1 MVLKNRT
8 FSEKHADW
16 PGLSANTAD
25 LDRLIGQLEHY
36 RRQSAWLQ
44 MVNELHGRLANALDL
59 PSMVEA
65 FSVWLMP
72 YMEHDLI
79 VFYHPLRQRQYRLCS
94 SHGPNR
100 RHVMACGDRIIQLI
114 HEGRYAE
121 HALLQEGRF
130 AVSFFPVDLPGKEQ
144 AVVFLLRKGDESS
157 WPDDMDRA
165 ALKEILSD
173 SIHRALEYESLF
185 KQARNDS
192 LTGLANRRV
201 FEERIDS
208 VLKRLRRYNEAVT
221 LLSMDL
227 DNFKQLNDS
236 LGHAAG
242 DQALQDVARAL
253 AEMVR
258 DTDLLVR
265 MGGDEFVLVLEN
277 TDAYAARELAH
288 RIEHAV
294 SALDIRTKSGDL
306 LGISIGMVQWQNDF
320 SLEQWQV
327 LADEDL
333 YRVKKAR
340 KEMVA

>member
-1 MVLKNRT
+1 MYFFEKN
-8 FSEKHADW
+8 SDLQD
-16 PGLSANTAD
+16 LSATTAD

-44 MVNELHGRLANALDL
+44 MVNELHGRLSNALDL

-79 VFYHPLRQRQYRLCS
+79 VFYHPEKQRQYRLCS
-94 SHGPNR
+94 SHGPKR
-100 RHVMACGDRIIQLI
+100 RHVMECGDRIIQLI
-114 HEGRYAE
+114 NAGRYSE
-121 HALLQEGRF
+121 HILLQEGRF
-130 AVSFFPVDLPGKEQ
+130 VVSFFPVDLPGKEQ
-144 AVVFLLRKGDESS
+144 AVVFLLRKGEEIS
-157 WPDDMDRA
+157 WPDDMDKA
-165 ALKEILSD
+165 AMKEILTD
-173 SIHRALEYESLF
+173 SFHRALEYESLF

-201 FEERIDS
+201 FEERIDA
-208 VLKRLRRYNEAVT
+208 VLKRVRRYKETVT

-242 DQALQDVARAL
+242 DQALQDVARSL

-277 TDAYAARELAH
+277 TDAAAARELAH
-288 RIEHAV
+288 RIEQAV
-294 SALDIRTKSGDL
+294 SGLDIRTKSGDL
-306 LGISIGMVQWQNDF
+306 LGISIGMTQWQSDF
-320 SLEQWQV
+320 SLEQWLA

-340 KEMVA
+340 KEMVV